1 VNTAQDHVSQAES
14 DLTKAQ
20 EADANRQQAI
30 DNAQKDVDAASK
42 NVSTAKS
49 DLDAK
54 TAQAQQAAQVLEGA
68 QTAYTTAENEYKSIN
83 TITMSA
89 EYAKALKDAYDY
101 SLTREQ
107 REVSLSTLASLA
119 KTEA

>member
-1 VNTAQDHVSQAES
+1 ILDEAEAAKNDEANKQVHLSDAQIALKQ
-14 DLTKAQ
+14 AQ

-30 DNAQKDVDAASK
+30 DKAQKDVDAASK

-68 QTAYTTAENEYKSIN
+68 QTAYTTAENDYKSIN

-89 EYAKALKDAYDY
+89 E
-101 SLTREQ
+101 
-107 REVSLSTLASLA
+107 
-119 KTEA
+119 